1 MAKNDL
7 KFNLRSKY
15 RSKYGL
21 FDSNGNDFLDNYDD
35 LVKGYIDL
43 DIAASKKINRSI
55 INFGIDNLLDYTDP
69 SNISNLPGRILY
81 GRFNL
86 KL

>member
-1 MAKNDL
+1 MLENLQILHHLYCNLKNTSE
-7 KFNLRSKY
+7 F
-15 RSKYGL
+15 
-21 FDSNGNDFLDNYDD
+21 
-35 LVKGYIDL
+35 VKGYFDL
-43 DIAASKKINRSI
+43 DIAASKKINKSLT

-69 SNISNLPGRILY
+69 SNILNLPGRILY